1 LNQSKRHFA
10 RRVKSDRVLENA
22 LSKKESVEDLNAAQ
36 NLSEKWVELA

>member
-1 LNQSKRHFA
+1 LVQSKSDFLQ
-10 RRVKSDRVLENA
+10 RVKSDRVLENA